1 MGYFAAL
8 FSSSQY
14 MPHGYCYS
22 WPPGL
27 VPITL
32 IYFIRK
38 RRDLPFKSSSVWCV
52 PFGLWHH
59 ASLPDL
65 IHNSSGVSSRA
76 KTLAEAERQHILQA
90 LRETDWVMVG
100 LEGAAVQLGVGGG
113 GVLQRRPSEK
123 VKRHN
128 DARSCGRREDMG
140 GS

>member
-1 MGYFAAL
+1 MGYFDAL
-8 FSSSQY
+8 FSSNQ
-14 MPHGYCYS
+14 
-22 WPPGL
+22 
-27 VPITL
+27 
-32 IYFIRK
+32 
-38 RRDLPFKSSSVWCV
+38 WCV
-52 PFGLWHH
+52 PFGLPHH

-90 LRETDWVMVG
+90 LRETDWVIVG
-100 LEGAAVQLGVGGG
+100 LKGAAVQLGVGG